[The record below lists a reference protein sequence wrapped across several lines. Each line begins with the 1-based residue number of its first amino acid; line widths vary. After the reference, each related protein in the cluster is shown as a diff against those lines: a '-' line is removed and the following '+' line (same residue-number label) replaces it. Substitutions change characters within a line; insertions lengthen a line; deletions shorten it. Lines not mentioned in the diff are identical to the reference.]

1 MITVHGGPPLHGT
14 VAVEGSKNASLPLL
28 AAAACVPQQV
38 AITGLPGSADVL
50 TMLSLLKS
58 AGAEIS
64 LTPEAALIG
73 AITEPVG
80 DLADAAEIRAS
91 YYLIPAMLAAHGR
104 ARLPWPGGC
113 SIGARGIELL
123 FAVYEAFGDLVTQDE
138 DGYEVTAGR
147 RSDPVHVELPFP
159 SRGATIAAVLRAVVS
174 RRVLVLRNP
183 NRTAETLTLVGA
195 LRHSGVQID
204 IHEGEMR
211 VVPTGLLHTA
221 SWRVPGDK
229 VEAGT
234 LLSAIAITRGAATV
248 TGVPAEHLAAY
259 SKAMDTLGFAIE
271 LDGQTARLSASRPY
285 RAGRL
290 AAIGSLEP
298 DGLDA
303 DFEPALLVTALSM
316 GGTHRFG
323 DSINPGRHGNLIPE
337 LTRFGARIT
346 ELSPTLCEVTGPQR
360 LHPTIAS
367 ATDIRTG
374 TALVLAALG
383 TVGESNITGTDQIK
397 RGHPDLVGALAV
409 LGAKIQ
415 EEG

>member
-1 MITVHGGPPLHGT
+1 MITVHGGAPLHGT

-28 AAAACVPQQV
+28 AAAACIPPPI
-38 AITGLPGSADVL
+38 AITGLPGSSDVL

-58 AGAEIS
+58 AGAELS
-64 LTPEAALIG
+64 LTPEAALVG

-80 DLADAAEIRAS
+80 DLAAAAEIRAS

-113 SIGARGIELL
+113 SIGARGMELH

-138 DGYEVTAGR
+138 DGYEVTAGG
-147 RSDPVHVELPFP
+147 RSGPVHIELPFP
-159 SRGATIAAVLRAVVS
+159 SRGATIAALLRAVVS

-183 NRTAETLTLVGA
+183 NQAPETLSVMRA
-195 LRHSGVQID
+195 LHRSGVQIE
-204 IHEGEMR
+204 IHEGEMS
-211 VVPTGLLHTA
+211 VVPTGLPTA
-221 SWRVPGDK
+221 VSWSVPGDK
-229 VEAGT
+229 VEAAT
-234 LLSAIAITRGAATV
+234 LLSAIAITRGSATV
-248 TGVPAEHLAAY
+248 TGVPAEHLTAY
-259 SKAMDTLGFAIE
+259 SQAMDTLGFAIE
-271 LDGQTARLSASRPY
+271 LDEQTARLNASHPH

-290 AAIGSLEP
+290 TAIGSLEP

-303 DFEPALLVTALSM
+303 DFEPALLVTALRV

-337 LTRFGARIT
+337 LTRFGAQIT
-346 ELSPTLCEVTGPQR
+346 ELSPTLCEITGPQR
-360 LHPTIAS
+360 LYPADAS

-383 TVGESNITGTDQIK
+383 TTGESTITGTDQIR
-397 RGHPDLVGALAV
+397 RGHPDLVGALVA